1 VFGGNG
7 LALDLMR
14 EINWGGVKFALTARM
29 RAAIPE
35 TMGAE
40 KLVPRLGFA

>member
-1 VFGGNG
+1 MSSEVDR
-7 LALDLMR
+7 LALR
-14 EINWGGVKFALTARM
+14 ESM

-40 KLVPRLGFA
+40 KLVPRLLRIWSV